1 MHELQPVDSSPSLPA
16 ALGAQRPG
24 DELLAT
30 FLRGRSP
37 RTIAAYG
44 KDLEVFRAH
53 LGAASIGEA
62 LGAVIAAPQGEAN
75 RIALGFRDAMSGAGL
90 APATVN
96 RRLAA
101 IRSAVKLA
109 RVLGHTVNSLEIPG
123 LRAEAYRDVTGPSVG
138 ALQVM
143 LDAARADGDSWRAAR
158 DVAALRLTFDLALR
172 RAELCGLRFAD
183 IDGDRVWLL
192 RKGKRQRIAK
202 TMPPATIKAVH
213 AWLTIRRRMKVTHD
227 LVFVSLS
234 NCALGAPLS
243 TDGWHKI
250 VTDLGKRVGIRVH
263 PHAIRHASITAA
275 AVATGGNMVDV
286 QEHSGHANIATARR
300 YVAAAQDTAGR
311 VAAMVAGALE

>member
-1 MHELQPVDSSPSLPA
+1 MNEISTTTQPITPTAPLA
-16 ALGAQRPG
+16 AQRSV
-24 DELLAT
+24 DDLLAA

-44 KDLEVFRAH
+44 KDLEAFRQH
-53 LGAASIGEA
+53 VGAATISAA
-62 LGAVIAAPQGEAN
+62 LGLVTNASQGEAN
-75 RIALGFRDAMSGAGL
+75 RIVLGFRDAMTEAAL

-109 RVLGHTVNSLEIPG
+109 RVLGYTVNAIEIGG
-123 LRAEAYRDVTGPSVG
+123 LRAESYRDVKGPSVG

-143 LDAARADGDSWRAAR
+143 LDAARADADTWRAAR

-172 RAELCGLRFAD
+172 RAELCGLCLSD

-192 RKGKRQRIAK
+192 RKGKRQRITK

-213 AWLTIRRRMKVTHD
+213 AWLAIRRRMQVDHD
-227 LVFVSLS
+227 AVFVSLS

-243 TDGWHKI
+243 ADGWHKI
-250 VTDLGKRVGIRVH
+250 VSELGNRVGIKVH

-275 AVATGGNMVDV
+275 AVATGGNMVEV
-286 QEHSGHANIATARR
+286 QEHSGHANITTARR
-300 YVAAAQDTAGR
+300 YVAAAQDAAGR
-311 VAAMVAGALE
+311 VAALISGSLE